1 MRVSALLALLVLSG
15 CVGFAR
21 GDGQGNVEVVTNWG
35 SFGGAAE
42 ETPEKPVAEAA
53 Q

>member
-1 MRVSALLALLVLSG
+1 MRMIALLALLTLPA

-35 SFGGAAE
+35 SFGTTAEAGADDAAE
-42 ETPEKPVAEAA
+42 
-53 Q
+53 